1 MMGKCL
7 ILSHF
12 LLWGVK
18 VRTGITQQSTTKKT
32 LEFYEFQINGAD
44 IGTKALIGPVGEKC
58 YNQLGFYK
66 TKKKNCVDYNVCLV
80 KFSNK

>member
-44 IGTKALIGPVGEKC
+44 IETKALIGPVGKC
-58 YNQLGFYK
+58 YNQFGFYK
-66 TKKKNCVDYNVCLV
+66 TKKKNCVDYNLCLV